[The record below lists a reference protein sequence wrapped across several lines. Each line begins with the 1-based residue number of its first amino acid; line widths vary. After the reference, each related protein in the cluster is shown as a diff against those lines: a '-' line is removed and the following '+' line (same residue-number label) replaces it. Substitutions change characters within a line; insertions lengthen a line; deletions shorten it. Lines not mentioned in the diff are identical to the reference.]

1 MDVKLYVA
9 NLAKHNEGRLAGEWL
24 TLLMSP
30 GELENRLQ
38 GIL

>member
-9 NLAKHNEGRLAGEWL
+9 NLAKYNEGRLAGEWL